1 MNGLPRI
8 ADTSRPRDCWQ
19 VMVLGGIE
27 RLTDALRRG
36 DPFDAQSLADMNA
49 LRMRLSAFDAALAA
63 RLRAAEQLT
72 ED

>member
-8 ADTSRPRDCWQ
+8 ADTSRPRDCWS

-36 DPFDAQSLADMNA
+36 DPFDAQSLSDMNA
-49 LRMRLSAFDAALAA
+49 LRMRLSAFDAALSA
-63 RLRAAEQLT
+63 RIRAAGSLT
-72 ED
+72 EE

>member
-27 RLTDALRRG
+27 RLTEALRRG
-36 DPFDAQSLADMNA
+36 EAFDAQSLADMNA
-49 LRMRLSAFDAALAA
+49 LRMRLSAFDAALTA
-63 RLRAAEQLT
+63 RLRAAEIVM
-72 ED
+72 EE

>member
-1 MNGLPRI
+1 MTGLPRG

-36 DPFDAQSLADMNA
+36 EPFDAQSLSEMNA
-49 LRMRLSAFDAALAA
+49 LRMRLSAFDAALSA
-63 RLRAAEQLT
+63 RLRAAEIVM